1 MKGDATNLTRA
12 MLARLSAASALIS
25 VVSFL
30 VFLAGNVGTL
40 SGQAIAVASFGMG
53 ASGLAALTFALA
65 SLVATV
71 MAPVVG
77 ARFSV
82 STLII
87 ATVSGLLG
95 MAAILGSGIAES
107 ITRGLS
113 F

>member
-25 VVSFL
+25 LACFL
-30 VFLAGNVGTL
+30 VFIVGNTGSL

-53 ASGLAALTFALA
+53 AAGLAALSFALA
-65 SLVATV
+65 SLIATTL
-71 MAPVVG
+71 APAVG

-82 STLII
+82 ASIVMALCS
-87 ATVSGLLG
+87 AMLGL
-95 MAAILGSGIAES
+95 AAIVGSGIARAIS
-107 ITRGLS
+107 RGLS